1 MLIYF
6 CKILG
11 KIIFVNA
18 EGDASAAL
26 PGSKAGYMWLKK
38 NARRTSWSWSYMKIC
53 VPADP
58 QNL

>member
-38 NARRTSWSWSYMKIC
+38 NARRTS
-53 VPADP
+53 
-58 QNL
+58 